1 MANVLEYLREL
12 LARNEPP
19 REQIAETESLVG
31 RVGRMDDRLLVLETL
46 VETAMGRP
54 LPVPRR

>member
-12 LARNEPP
+12 VALNERL
-19 REQIAETESLVG
+19 REQIAETESLVE
-31 RVGRMDDRLLVLETL
+31 RVERMDDRLLVLETL

-54 LPVPRR
+54 LPAPRR